1 MHAMVSLRRR
11 AGPVWRPRFSGGV
24 PASLCGHKK
33 KITSRRGM
41 LQWAPDGS
49 AAGRAGAKPVVA
61 ACMAAHVLVDT

>member
-33 KITSRRGM
+33 NSLVGVTCSNWRRMARLLAELVQSRWWPHAWPHM
-41 LQWAPDGS
+41 S
-49 AAGRAGAKPVVA
+49 
-61 ACMAAHVLVDT
+61 